1 MIESKK
7 IEPAAEV
14 TNEMVTTCLR
24 VWFDTATGTDE
35 GDMRAALSAALAVAP
50 TDSSTWVSLGED
62 DPLHGDDEVRQD
74 FRGIT
79 TTAVVDLVDEYGD
92 PWTTEGACIGRLDH
106 GTWYVRRPIQELPTT
121 PRTVIVP
128 ADGHE
133 YIEAVVSGVVWRT
146 REAVLGLDGRW
157 HGAWRVGSG
166 RLAVESTGS
175 DSITPG
181 TWKVEEK

>member
-62 DPLHGDDEVRQD
+62 DPLNVGDEVKRELEG
-74 FRGIT
+74 FAV
-79 TTAVVDLVDEYGD
+79 TAVV
-92 PWTTEGACIGRLDH
+92 ARIGETGSLWAKGNQFIGIRDV
-106 GTWYVRRPIQELPTT
+106 GTWYVRRTVQELPTT

-133 YIEAVVSGVVWRT
+133 YIEAVVSGAVWRT

-181 TWKVEEK
+181 TWKAEEK